1 MRLLNPKLTQLEESA
16 HRMQADIAL
25 AYHKL
30 KGLQR
35 KAIKEHMMQGLP
47 LDELPAPF
55 TVLHAASIVRYA
67 MTDKERMEASEAS
80 HREQAARKKMV
91 DDLDSGRMTVRAEEE
106 AV

>member
-1 MRLLNPKLTQLEESA
+1 
-16 HRMQADIAL
+16 MQADIAL